1 MNTDQ
6 PRKEPRSEEPLRS
19 LASMDSQE
27 ADVTK
32 PRGTF
37 AGTID
42 SVVRTRDGEMVA
54 ADTGDQGGGQN

>member
-1 MNTDQ
+1 MNTEQ
-6 PRKEPRSEEPLRS
+6 SNNEPRSKES
-19 LASMDSQE
+19 LGSSMGTGQQG
-27 ADVTK
+27 ARVTK

-42 SVVRTRDGEMVA
+42 FVVRTRDGEMVA

>member
-6 PRKEPRSEEPLRS
+6 PRKEPRSEEPLS
-19 LASMDSQE
+19 ASAGTDPQ